1 MGDYCM
7 WQRIIAWFYPRAG
20 LLIRVQGAGTRYQ
33 ITVWGTSFP
42 KKQYPKRTQISEYF
56 CNQIMNEF
64 HIVRPISRYGAPSL
78 VHMHMIYIAYCA
90 TVAFA

>member
-1 MGDYCM
+1 MAANHCM
-7 WQRIIAWFYPRAG
+7 VLSPCWSLDSGSRSGYPLPDNG
-20 LLIRVQGAGTRYQ
+20 L
-33 ITVWGTSFP
+33 GTSFP